1 MLTADDFYWIA
12 SVAIFAPWIA
22 LLFAP
27 RWKHTELFVFGF
39 AVVLLFGAAFFTF
52 RHLFSPLESG
62 SLLTLEGLTNLFRS
76 KNMLLTGWLNYLSFC
91 LLAGLWV
98 SRDGRELKLAPWLIA
113 IPLLLIMITGPAG
126 LLAYL
131 LIRFAK
137 TRRWDI
143 Q

>member
-1 MLTADDFYWIA
+1 MFTADDFYWTA
-12 SVAIFAPWIA
+12 SVAIFAPWAA

-39 AVVLLFGAAFFTF
+39 AVALLFGAAFFTF
-52 RHLFSPLESG
+52 KHLFGPADGG

-91 LLAGLWV
+91 LLVGLWV
-98 SRDGRELKLAPWLIA
+98 SRDGRDLKLSSWLIA
-113 IPLLLIMITGPAG
+113 IPLVLIMLTGPAG
-126 LLAYL
+126 LLFYL
-131 LIRFAK
+131 VVRFAK